1 MQRVRNLLIVT
12 SILAVTGL
20 VGYEI
25 VQKSS
30 SSALGPLPGA
40 HLANRADRAVQW
52 NPPTGFTP
60 VDVLLHESHEAALY
74 YKGLATGSI

>member
-12 SILAVTGL
+12 SILAITGL

-30 SSALGPLPGA
+30 ASALGPLPGA
-40 HLANRADRAVQW
+40 HLANRADKAVKW
-52 NPPTGFTP
+52 DPPTGITP
-60 VDVLLHESHEAALY
+60 VDMILHESQEAALY